1 MKTAQHI
8 LVTAARL
15 FNEQGERNI
24 TASDIALEMDISPGN
39 LYYHYKGK
47 DGILSALFA
56 ACYQDLAGILAAP
69 LIEESFLDEAQPLER
84 SWLFLTV
91 AMEVMYSNRFV
102 YHNLTDLMQ
111 RYPDIDRGMRRLV
124 QLKRQTTRHI
134 AKVLLAPV
142 NIGAH
147 PQRLEHVAD
156 NMAMTMMYWLNFQQF
171 ATNSQPAQRL
181 IHRGV
186 LQVLSHCAPYL
197 GDQQSD
203 FYRECELI
211 DARLLDQAPA

>member
-1 MKTAQHI
+1 
-8 LVTAARL
+8 
-15 FNEQGERNI
+15 
-24 TASDIALEMDISPGN
+24 
-39 LYYHYKGK
+39 
-47 DGILSALFA
+47 
-56 ACYQDLAGILAAP
+56 
-69 LIEESFLDEAQPLER
+69 
-84 SWLFLTV
+84 
-91 AMEVMYSNRFV
+91 
-102 YHNLTDLMQ
+102 
-111 RYPDIDRGMRRLV
+111 MRRLV

-142 NIGAH
+142 NIDAH